1 MAPSGERWLDREAGP
16 VVRAYALTR
25 GRSRPEGAPFDL
37 VDVVTAPRQRAS
49 DLRRLTPEHKQL
61 LELCQQP
68 VVVADLASEVNLALG
83 VVQILLS
90 DLRQRGLVSVVR
102 PASPVRHEES
112 VLQSV
117 LEGLRAL

>member
-1 MAPSGERWLDREAGP
+1 MPPSGERWLDREAGP

-25 GRSRPEGAPFDL
+25 GRSRPDGAAFDL
-37 VDVVTAPRQRAS
+37 VDVVTAPRRDAA
-49 DLRRLTPEHKQL
+49 DLRRLSPEHKQL
-61 LELCQQP
+61 LALCQRP